1 MSPLDMRIFTGL
13 KVLEANSEELE
24 RLIKLHHH
32 TYSSDYAAS
41 TESLDLYDKTLQ
53 PLLGATILL

>member
-1 MSPLDMRIFTGL
+1 MKIYSGL

-24 RLIKLHHH
+24 RLITLHHH
-32 TYSSDYAAS
+32 TYSSDYAES
-41 TESLDLYDKTLQ
+41 TKFLDLYDKTLQ